1 MDNHNIKKL
10 ALTVNSVILAMVF
23 GLMAFFGMCGAA
35 FLTYFS
41 IPTALVYIIGYFL
54 ILKDKLLGYVRMVF
68 IWLTLYMGITTIC
81 LGSEYGFHLYCFS
94 MIPVAYTTKYM
105 SYKLSSKGINTLL
118 LCIGIAV
125 FYLVCTG
132 YVSFFGPVY
141 EIESKYA
148 TVFWLFNAMSVL
160 GFLIYYINYLINSII
175 RSEDMLKEI
184 AHTDRLT
191 GLYNRHYMIELLDS
205 LPCNETAG
213 YLAMADID
221 NFKKIND
228 VYGHNAGD
236 QVLKTV
242 SEKLRNVCSGCV
254 SARWGGEEFLI
265 LLPEGG
271 HDTVQLMERVRQNV
285 SSETV
290 RYEGHDIKVTI
301 TVGLSPRENGQKIDE
316 WIHNV
321 DKKLYD
327 GKNSGKNKVVS

>member
-1 MDNHNIKKL
+1 MDNRNIKKL

-23 GLMAFFGMCGAA
+23 GLMAFFGICGAT

-105 SYKLSSKGINTLL
+105 SYKLRSKGIKALY
-118 LCIGIAV
+118 LCLGIAA
-125 FYLVCTG
+125 FYLACTG
-132 YVSFFGPVY
+132 YVSCFGPVY
-141 EIESKYA
+141 EIDRKYS
-148 TVFWLFNAMSVL
+148 TVFWLFNAMAVL

-175 RSEDMLKEI
+175 KSEDMLKEI

-205 LPCNETAG
+205 LPCNEAAG

-221 NFKKIND
+221 NFKMIND

-236 QVLKTV
+236 KVLKAV
-242 SEKLRNVCSGCV
+242 SGKLRNVCSGSVC
-254 SARWGGEEFLI
+254 ARWGGEEFLI
-265 LLPEGG
+265 LLPADGQEP
-271 HDTVQLMERVRQNV
+271 TALMERVRQNV
-285 SSETV
+285 AGETV
-290 RYEGHDIKVTI
+290 RYEEHDITVTI
-301 TVGLSPRENGQKIDE
+301 TVGLSSRENGQKVDE